1 MRAAAFSLLFL
12 TAVAAPSAAR
22 QAPAAPPKPKVLR
35 VPAQF
40 ASVQAA
46 IDTARPGDTVLVAP
60 GRYYENLQLRGRNLV
75 LTSEY
80 ALRGDRGLIG
90 RTILDGSRPRAA
102 DTASVLIIDGGEDS
116 TTVIQGFTITGGN
129 GTRWLDP
136 RHKLWYREGGGIL
149 CEFSSPIIQHN
160 VIEGNAATSMEDSVA
175 SAGGGGIRCGFGEP
189 TIRYNVIRNNRG
201 RYGAGMTLFHAA
213 ARVQH
218 NLITGNTGGEDF
230 GGSGIWAIGSLSRLA
245 THLIEHNTIAGNV
258 STAADSTGP
267 RGLGGRGGGLVL
279 IATPTIVRRNIIWGN
294 RQVEAQVAVAPRGTP
309 TFEHNV
315 VEGGLRFVDGR
326 TVPSTGTLEQSPEF
340 GDAVTYQPSPRSA
353 AAKLGAYGGEG
364 APARLP

>member
-1 MRAAAFSLLFL
+1 MRAAAISLLL
-12 TAVAAPSAAR
+12 LCSAFMPAIAR
-22 QAPAAPPKPKVLR
+22 QSPAAPPKPRVLR

-40 ASVQAA
+40 PSVQAA

-60 GRYYENLQLRGRNLV
+60 GRYYENLQLRGRNIV

-80 ALRGDRGLIG
+80 ALRRDRGLIAQ
-90 RTILDGSRPRAA
+90 TILDGSRPRAA

-116 TTVIQGFTITGGN
+116 TTVIQGFTITGGT

-189 TIRYNVIRNNRG
+189 TIRQNVIRNNRG

-218 NLITGNTGGEDF
+218 NLITGNSGGEDY
-230 GGSGIWAIGSLSRLA
+230 GGAGIWAIGSLSRLA
-245 THLIEHNTIAGNV
+245 RHVIEHNTIADNV
-258 STAADSTGP
+258 STSGDSARP
-267 RGLGGRGGGLVL
+267 RGLGGKGGGLVL
-279 IATPTIVRRNIIWGN
+279 IAAPTVVRRNIIWGN
-294 RQVEAQVAVAPRGTP
+294 RQVDAQVAVAPRETP
-309 TFEHNV
+309 TFEENIV
-315 VEGGLRFVDGR
+315 QGGLRFADGR
-326 TVPSTGTLEQSPEF
+326 PVPSTGTLDQSPGFAE
-340 GDAVTYQPSPRSA
+340 GAAYRPSARSA
-353 AAKLGAYGGEG
+353 AAKLGAYGGTG
-364 APARLP
+364 APAQLP